1 MWIPDAAR
9 TSKSHTCTLPSTAP
23 VAMRERWSESAMHAM
38 SAVCV
43 SDTSRSN
50 IPRSLSMSSCTTMLR
65 SHEAD
70 TTHLRA
76 GHAVRAATTRHWGR
90 QRSPALV
97 PGAVGEAADLGGVCR
112 NGAAAQLLH
121 VRAVHSRKL
130 GHNPAVRS
138 AQEFAVTSVQGQRR
152 NVAVDDIAKHF
163 LQLAGQH
170 VPHLGTPRHEELAP
184 APGIVPAGS
193 PARKP

>member
-76 GHAVRAATTRHWGR
+76 GAR
-90 QRSPALV
+90 
-97 PGAVGEAADLGGVCR
+97 GEGGDHPPL
-112 NGAAAQLLH
+112 GAAALA
-121 VRAVHSRKL
+121 RTCAWCC
-130 GHNPAVRS
+130 
-138 AQEFAVTSVQGQRR
+138 RR
-152 NVAVDDIAKHF
+152 
-163 LQLAGQH
+163 G
-170 VPHLGTPRHEELAP
+170 R
-184 APGIVPAGS
+184 
-193 PARKP
+193 